1 MADIR
6 SLLRNEQAS
15 RRITHPNLSYTKS
28 GLLNCLVCHLI
39 IKSETLWEGHLR
51 SPNHKKNLL
60 KAQNGGLEDVNGTVS
75 KKRKISDERDD
86 VRKRKRSTGVEQ
98 EDIQKD
104 GVQGPEEEQEPSTNN
119 GLNDVAGP
127 AIPDDDESSSSSA
140 APALPAKASAPTQPP
155 RPEPQPR
162 VDEDEWAA
170 FEREVAPL
178 AHQNPPTQST
188 DYSSATISAAPV
200 SAAELAAQKNAER
213 QQRRDAEVEDEK
225 AEEET
230 RLVEEFEVMEGL
242 EERVKRLK
250 EKREA
255 LRMGA
260 GPMGDGPREQDAEGK
275 QKPPDRDDD
284 DDDDDEDDSD
294 EVDEWG
300 FA

>member
-28 GLLNCLVCHLI
+28 GLPNCLVCNLT

-60 KAQNGGLEDVNGTVS
+60 KTQNGGLEDVNGTVS

-86 VRKRKRSTGVEQ
+86 LRKKKRSTGVEQ
-98 EDIQKD
+98 EDIRKD
-104 GVQGPEEEQEPSTNN
+104 GVQGPEEEQKPPTDNRP
-119 GLNDVAGP
+119 NDVAGP
-127 AIPDDDESSSSSA
+127 AIPDDEPSSSPA
-140 APALPAKASAPTQPP
+140 APALPVESSVPAQP
-155 RPEPQPR
+155 Q

-178 AHQNPPTQST
+178 AHQNPPAQST
-188 DYSSATISAAPV
+188 DYSSATIFAAPV
-200 SAAELAAQKNAER
+200 SAAELAAQTNAER

-260 GPMGDGPREQDAEGK
+260 GPMEDGPGEQDAEGK

-284 DDDDDEDDSD
+284 DDEDDSD

>member
-28 GLLNCLVCHLI
+28 GLLNCLVCNLI
-39 IKSETLWEGHLR
+39 VKSETLWEGHLR

-60 KAQNGGLEDVNGTVS
+60 KAQNGGLEDINGTVS

-86 VRKRKRSTGVEQ
+86 VRKKKRSTGVEQ
-98 EDIQKD
+98 EDVQKD
-104 GVQGPEEEQEPSTNN
+104 GVQGPEEEQKLPTDN
-119 GLNDVAGP
+119 GLKDVAGP
-127 AIPDDDESSSSSA
+127 AIPDDESSSSSA
-140 APALPAKASAPTQPP
+140 APAPPAKSPVPTQPP
-155 RPEPQPR
+155 RPEPQPQI
-162 VDEDEWAA
+162 DEYEWAA

-178 AHQNPPTQST
+178 AHQNPPAQFT

-200 SAAELAAQKNAER
+200 SAAELAAQTNAER

-260 GPMGDGPREQDAEGK
+260 GSMGDGPGEQDAEGK

-284 DDDDDEDDSD
+284 DDEDDSD